1 MERCCVLCD
10 PSKENKN
17 KRDREGKEE
26 HHDTFLLLLDV
37 SVALPRIWVLSLGVL
52 LIKNIT
58 MHHINLIKVD
68 INCYYLSKDIIYY

>member
-26 HHDTFLLLLDV
+26 HHDTFLLLDV
-37 SVALPRIWVLSLGVL
+37 SVALPRIWVLSLVL
-52 LIKNIT
+52 R
-58 MHHINLIKVD
+58 VV
-68 INCYYLSKDIIYY
+68 YY

>member
-26 HHDTFLLLLDV
+26 HHE
-37 SVALPRIWVLSLGVL
+37 PRHFFVVGCFCRSPAHLGSESSTTGSVL
-52 LIKNIT
+52 LIK
-58 MHHINLIKVD
+58 
-68 INCYYLSKDIIYY
+68 